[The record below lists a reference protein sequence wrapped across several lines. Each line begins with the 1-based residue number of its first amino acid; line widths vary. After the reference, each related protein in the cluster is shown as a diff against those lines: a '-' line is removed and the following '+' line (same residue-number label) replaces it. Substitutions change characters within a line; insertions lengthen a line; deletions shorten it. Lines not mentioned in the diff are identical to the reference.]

1 MTRRS
6 AFDLPGKKI
15 LALELEA
22 RSQNPGFWNNPQAAR
37 QALHDASRLRN
48 EINPWDALRSRCR
61 DLQELT
67 ALAELECDDDLDARL
82 DLESAELRQ
91 DLDALLLMLAVSGPH
106 DRRPAIL
113 TVRAAGGGT
122 DSQDWAQTLLGMYSG
137 WAHSES
143 RPAEILDVAYAPGTG
158 VRSATVQ
165 IDGEYAYGNLRR
177 EQGTHRLVRISPF
190 SPNHLRHTSLASV
203 DVMPSVPEEE
213 TLTIRPQDLRL
224 QTFHASGP
232 GGQNVQKVAS
242 AVRLTH
248 LPTGLTVSCQT
259 ERSQHQNRRYAMRLL
274 QARLQLL
281 GDQTR
286 TDNLARIRGDGPAT
300 SPRGVRSYVLHPHQ
314 AVTDHRT
321 GLRSPDADGTLAGN
335 IRPFIEAL
343 LQHTP

>member
-1 MTRRS
+1 MKDTRHSLPRIARAIITQRS
-6 AFDLPGKKI
+6 AFDLPGKEI

-22 RSQNPGFWNNPQAAR
+22 RSQTPGFWNSPQAAQ
-37 QALHDASRLRN
+37 QALHDVSRLRN
-48 EINPWDALRSRCR
+48 EINPWEALRSRCR
-61 DLQELT
+61 DLQELMV
-67 ALAELECDDDLDARL
+67 LAETECDEDLDARL

-91 DLDALLLMLAVSGPH
+91 D
-106 DRRPAIL
+106 
-113 TVRAAGGGT
+113 
-122 DSQDWAQTLLGMYSG
+122 
-137 WAHSES
+137 
-143 RPAEILDVAYAPGTG
+143 VAYAPGPG

-190 SPNHLRHTSLASV
+190 SPDRLRHTSLASV
-203 DVMPSVPEEE
+203 DVIPSVTEKE
-213 TLTIRPQDLRL
+213 TLTIRPQDLQL

-248 LPTGLTVSCQT
+248 IPTGLTVSCQT
-259 ERSQHQNRRYAMRLL
+259 ERSQHQNRRSAMRLL

-281 GDQTR
+281 GEQTR
-286 TDNLARIRGDGPAT
+286 ADSLARIRGDSPAT
-300 SPRGVRSYVLHPHQ
+300 SPRRVRSYVLHPHQ

-321 GLRSPDADGTLAGN
+321 GLRSPDVDGALAGN

-343 LQHTP
+343 LRHTL